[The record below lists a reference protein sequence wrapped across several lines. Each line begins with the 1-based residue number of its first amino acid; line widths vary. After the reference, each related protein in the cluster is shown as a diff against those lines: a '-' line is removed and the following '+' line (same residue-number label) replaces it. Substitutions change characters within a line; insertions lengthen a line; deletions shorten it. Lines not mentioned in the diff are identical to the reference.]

1 MPDDIFDLVLVDC
14 SAAANVSIHHPSV
27 FTRTARNTLRRSYRS
42 GSGDSDSTVSHEI
55 ISPKTRLEFR
65 EYFVST
71 SVARVDDAF
80 ALAGIPCR
88 EEFEPPLTGARRSRV
103 EQYYVNLDFSRQS
116 DAHRVL
122 VVYEHVLD
130 DLEHQVAH
138 GDDYSKQYATSTLD
152 SLLRC
157 VRRDGFHWVDGHL
170 VPAAKKSQLRDLH
183 DAITAVNAPEFA
195 QQLARL
201 RQAVDDDPGLAIG
214 TAKEILETTC
224 KTILEDE
231 GVSFDAGSDLPE
243 LLKATRKKLKLL
255 PDDIPQ
261 AAKGAATIKR
271 LLSSLGQ
278 IGSGL
283 AELRNLY
290 GSGHGRSAR
299 SKGLSTRH
307 ARLAVGAVATL
318 VQFLF
323 DTHRERRT
331 Q

>member
-1 MPDDIFDLVLVDC
+1 M
-14 SAAANVSIHHPSV
+14 SN
-27 FTRTARNTLRRSYRS
+27 
-42 GSGDSDSTVSHEI
+42 EI

-80 ALAGIPCR
+80 ALAGIPLR
-88 EEFEPPLTGARRSRV
+88 EDFDPPCSGARRSRV
-103 EQYYVNLDFSRQS
+103 EQYYVSVNFSKWT
-116 DAHRVL
+116 DARRVL

-130 DLEHQVAH
+130 ELEHQVAH
-138 GDDYSKQYATSTLD
+138 GDDHWKQFATKTLD

-157 VRRDGFHWVDGHL
+157 IRRDGFHWVDGHL
-170 VPAAKKSQLRDLH
+170 APTDKRSQLRELH
-183 DAITAVNAPEFA
+183 DAITAVNTPELA
-195 QQLARL
+195 QQLSRL
-201 RQAVDDDPGLAIG
+201 RQAVDEDPALAIG
-214 TAKEILETTC
+214 TAKEMLETTC

-231 GVSFDAGSDLPE
+231 GVSFDAGLDLPD
-243 LLKATRKKLKLL
+243 LLKATRRTLKLL

-261 AAKGAATIKR
+261 AARGAATIKR

-299 SKGLSTRH
+299 AKGLSTRH

-323 DTHRERRT
+323 DTHGDRKAHSRGT
-331 Q
+331 SPH